1 MSRFLIPIIAFL
13 CSTAYAQIN
22 IQDKGTGTSTSIG
35 LFGAETTVGKEI
47 SDEILAKFEPG
58 KTTYDEVVKEL
69 GKPTTERIVKN
80 RTMNMLIVS
89 YVSQKGKVDTNRIAL
104 SAIPF
109 IGGLAALAAGR
120 TEVQAEQQNVG
131 FIFDADNKILF
142 AVNNN
147 RSNGQVRERTG
158 IEKLKDAEISI
169 GKPSESAPQNYT
181 PPVQQ
186 SLVASTGDV
195 IVPKSGETV
204 RNAIDSK
211 AMIAQLAK
219 ISSEL
224 KSLSTNDGVIKDP
237 KSLAQKY
244 HNARILS
251 QRGEVDLA
259 LKAYAE
265 VLNEQLIFADP
276 IQDLTT
282 LAKRVYGSKGSRNFI
297 EKSLSHLKGR
307 PEYSYA
313 LLKIGVEPDFNDWS
327 SVKDSVESFSPL
339 ALVYLQNLYN
349 FCFGLGGTKTNP
361 CMKKLYTLPGLEQ
374 TSGKLNEIVKNGEN
388 LNYYIDSNRSSVDS
402 EDFAGMFGKNAF
414 SVRW

>member
-186 SLVASTGDV
+186 ILVASTGDV
-195 IVPKSGETV
+195 IVPRIPGIKIFEDANS
-204 RNAIDSK
+204 NSK
-211 AMIAQLAK
+211 Q
-219 ISSEL
+219 
-224 KSLSTNDGVIKDP
+224 TG
-237 KSLAQKY
+237 
-244 HNARILS
+244 
-251 QRGEVDLA
+251 A
-259 LKAYAE
+259 LKKD
-265 VLNEQLIFADP
+265 EQ
-276 IQDLTT
+276 
-282 LAKRVYGSKGSRNFI
+282 V
-297 EKSLSHLKGR
+297 
-307 PEYSYA
+307 
-313 LLKIGVEPDFNDWS
+313 
-327 SVKDSVESFSPL
+327 
-339 ALVYLQNLYN
+339 VYLGEEKNGFVKIQ
-349 FCFGLGGTKTNP
+349 GADGEGWVDKRM
-361 CMKKLYTLPGLEQ
+361 MKK
-374 TSGKLNEIVKNGEN
+374 
-388 LNYYIDSNRSSVDS
+388 
-402 EDFAGMFGKNAF
+402 
-414 SVRW
+414 

>member
-1 MSRFLIPIIAFL
+1 MIQSRFLAL
-13 CSTAYAQIN
+13 LLLTLSLSANSVCAQTVSKVRGYGSTDTQALDDAKRKAVSRVCGETIVGSTRLQTDTEKRSSLN
-22 IQDKGTGTSTSIG
+22 TKGESSKSLDT
-35 LFGAETTVGKEI
+35 
-47 SDEILAKFEPG
+47 
-58 KTTYDEVVKEL
+58 KTTASDD
-69 GKPTTERIVKN
+69 
-80 RTMNMLIVS
+80 S
-89 YVSQKGKVDTNRIAL
+89 IAL
-104 SAIPF
+104 T
-109 IGGLAALAAGR
+109 GGLIKSFKVTGGGEENGSR
-120 TEVQAEQQNVG
+120 YVE
-131 FIFDADNKILF
+131 IDAFVTDC
-142 AVNNN
+142 
-147 RSNGQVRERTG
+147 
-158 IEKLKDAEISI
+158 
-169 GKPSESAPQNYT
+169 
-181 PPVQQ
+181 
-186 SLVASTGDV
+186 
-195 IVPKSGETV
+195 KSGETV

-349 FCFGLGGTKTNP
+349 FCFGLGGTKINP